1 MSAHDLTIFVEGV
14 VYGMVLLAALER
26 IVFPVSFR
34 LSRALD
40 RFRLRRLRS

>member
-1 MSAHDLTIFVEGV
+1 MSDHDLAVFLEGV

-26 IVFPVSFR
+26 VIFPVSFR